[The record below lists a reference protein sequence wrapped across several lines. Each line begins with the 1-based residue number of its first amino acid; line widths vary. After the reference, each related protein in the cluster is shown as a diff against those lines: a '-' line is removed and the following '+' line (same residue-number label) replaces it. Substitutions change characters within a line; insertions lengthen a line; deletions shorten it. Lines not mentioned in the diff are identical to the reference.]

1 MLNLNDLEDS
11 KMAKRESSF
20 INMVLTL
27 VLVTGI
33 AAAVLGFVY
42 DFTKGPIEVAKLK
55 AQTEAIKTVLPE
67 FDELG
72 ETMVVSPGE
81 GQDSLEFFPAYKNGE
96 LVGTAIKTYTKSGF
110 SGFISIM
117 AGIDKDGNFS
127 GYSVLEHAETPG
139 LGSKMG
145 VWFNNPEKPNQYV
158 IGKNPESTN
167 FTVSKDGGD
176 IDAITASTISSRAFL
191 DALTRAYSTYKDN
204 KTTGD
209 SGQ

>member
-1 MLNLNDLEDS
+1 
-11 KMAKRESSF
+11 MAKQESSF
-20 INMVLTL
+20 TNMVLTL

-33 AAAVLGFVY
+33 AAAALGFVY
-42 DFTKGPIEVAKLK
+42 DFTKGPIEAAKLK
-55 AQTEAIKTVLPE
+55 AQTEAIKNVLPD

-72 ETMVVSPGE
+72 ETVVFSPAEGE
-81 GQDSLEFFPAYKNGE
+81 DSLQFFPAYKNGE

-139 LGSKMG
+139 LGSKMD
-145 VWFNNPEKPNQYV
+145 VWFNNAEKPNQYV
-158 IGKNPESTN
+158 IGKNPETTN

-176 IDAITASTISSRAFL
+176 IDAITASTITSRAFL
-191 DALTRAYSTYKDN
+191 DALNRAYDSYKEH
-204 KTTGD
+204 
-209 SGQ
+209 